1 VKLALR
7 LIAMVGLLLLVTA
20 RSADAAPRVDP
31 TCDPVDQAQITGE
44 LSDDGSEATFTV
56 LNTLPLCAPVDIG
69 QAVYLKD
76 ADGLVFPQTLSD
88 SATGSITTGTLKL
101 SVEIPVDGVFPD
113 CFWQADAFTGPVIED
128 LSGGENVYG
137 SRLLDGMY
145 GETATC
151 AEVEGETTTT
161 TDTTTTTT
169 DTTIPDD
176 SNPPA
181 PPPGDV
187 DSAVLGAQIERSEP
201 LARTGPTVDVGP
213 LAAVAGM
220 LLMIGSAAIAGASY
234 RRR

>member
-7 LIAMVGLLLLVTA
+7 LVALVGLLLLLTG
-20 RSADAAPRVDP
+20 RSASAAPRVDP

-137 SRLLDGMY
+137 PRLLDGMY

-151 AEVEGETTTT
+151 SEVSGETTTT
-161 TDTTTTTT
+161 TSTTTTTTT
-169 DTTIPDD
+169 DTTIPDGG
-176 SNPPA
+176 NPPT
-181 PPPGDV
+181 PPGDV
-187 DSAVLGAQIERSEP
+187 DSAVLGAQIQRSAP
-201 LARTGPTVDVGP
+201 LARTGPTVDIFLLV
-213 LAAVAGM
+213 AAAGT
-220 LLMIGSAAIAGASY
+220 LLIIGSAAITGARY